1 MGHGRNHYYN
11 GVPLGRTTRCC
22 SAIALIVFSAI
33 AIGAD
38 RKPDRTPLLLF
49 PTRPVWTL
57 ALNNQLTVPPA
68 YDATRAFFTIEGD
81 RIVCY
86 DLLSGAQQWL
96 VTARPQM
103 QPVTGDGLLFLVE
116 PDSLTALHIEDGSI
130 AWQQPLTDPL
140 AVRPVWDNGWL
151 VLSTSA
157 GIVRAIRATDGQ
169 LIWSRDLGSPSHG
182 LPALAADRVYV
193 PTENG
198 RVVALTVT
206 DGAPIWERRL
216 GGAPNEILALDERLY
231 VGAKDNFFY
240 CLMTKDGR
248 VDWKWRTGGDV
259 IGAPTSDE
267 NNVYF
272 ASLDNVLRALNL
284 KSGGQKWLRA
294 LPFRPAWAATKV
306 GGTIVV
312 AGQAASLRAY
322 TITNGQPAGEVAA
335 AAEVAAAPHVVDGP
349 ATALPMLLI
358 VTRDIAKGAAGVLV
372 TRRIEPDSAKIT
384 ALPNPPIT
392 LPTLPPISY
401 VRLIAPRAR
410 RWATDH
416 ESPRGAP
423 HTLDRA

>member
-1 MGHGRNHYYN
+1 VR
-11 GVPLGRTTRCC
+11 LGGTTRCC
-22 SAIALIVFSAI
+22 SAIALIVCSAV
-33 AIGAD
+33 AIGAEPKSD
-38 RKPDRTPLLLF
+38 RKPFLLF
-49 PTRPVWTL
+49 PTRQVWTL

-86 DLLSGAQQWL
+86 ELLSGEQQWL

-116 PDSLTALHIEDGSI
+116 PDTLTALRAEDGSI
-130 AWQQPLTDPL
+130 AWQQPLPDPPV
-140 AVRPVWDNGWL
+140 VRPVWDNGWL
-151 VLSTSA
+151 VVSTSA
-157 GIVRAIRATDGQ
+157 GTVLAIRAVDGQ

-182 LPALAADRVYV
+182 LPAFAADRVYV

-198 RVVALTVT
+198 RVVALKVT
-206 DGAPIWERRL
+206 DGAPVWERRL
-216 GGAPNEILALDERLY
+216 GGAPNDILALDERLY

-248 VDWKWRTGGDV
+248 VDWRWRTGGDV
-259 IGAPTSDE
+259 IGTPTADE
-267 NNVYF
+267 NYVYF

-322 TITNGQPAGEVAA
+322 TITDGQSAGEVAA
-335 AAEVAAAPHVVDGP
+335 AAEVAAAPHLVEDP
-349 ATALPMLLI
+349 ATALPMLLV

-372 TRRIEPDSAKIT
+372 TRRIEPESSQIT
-384 ALPNPPIT
+384 ALPNPPIP
-392 LPTLPPISY
+392 LPTLPPS
-401 VRLIAPRAR
+401 
-410 RWATDH
+410 
-416 ESPRGAP
+416 S
-423 HTLDRA
+423 